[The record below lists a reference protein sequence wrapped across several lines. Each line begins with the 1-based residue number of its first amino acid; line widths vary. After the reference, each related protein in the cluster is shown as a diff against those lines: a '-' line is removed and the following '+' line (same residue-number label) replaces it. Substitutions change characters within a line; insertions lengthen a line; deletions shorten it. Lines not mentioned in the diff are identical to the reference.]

1 MKKAPLGLILF
12 LYIGLLSGVTQSQPN
27 RNSRMDSEWKTKRG
41 RVEDDAIIVD
51 NDDELDS
58 SNSNG
63 EKKELFITGRMNS
76 NNRMASLEKRQI
88 VSVDNDGKTHPG
100 TPEAG
105 NNWPEYFR
113 PLPKEKR
120 TVVSVDNDGQVSQD
134 EPETEGSKYFR
145 PLTKRQIVDVDNEG
159 QVSQGEP
166 ETEGSKYFRPLTKRE
181 IVDVDNNG
189 QVSQGKPETEGS
201 EYFRPLPKTKRNM
214 MKYAKLPLSEKR
226 SEDCVIN
233 PSAAEWE
240 LEKCCKIWFPAP
252 AERSAHNL
260 LFRAC
265 SSGNHL

>member
-1 MKKAPLGLILF
+1 LGLILV
-12 LYIGLLSGVTQSQPN
+12 LCIGLLSGVTQSQPN

-63 EKKELFITGRMNS
+63 EKTELFITGRMNS
-76 NNRMASLEKRQI
+76 NNRMASLEKRNI
-88 VSVDNDGKTHPG
+88 VSVDNAGQTHPG
-100 TPEAG
+100 TPETG
-105 NNWPEYFR
+105 DDWPEYFR

-120 TVVSVDNDGQVSQD
+120 NVVSVDNAGQVSQE
-134 EPETEGSKYFR
+134 EPETEGS
-145 PLTKRQIVDVDNEG
+145 E
-159 QVSQGEP
+159 
-166 ETEGSKYFRPLTKRE
+166 YFRPLTKRE
-181 IVDVDNNG
+181 IVNVDNAGQVSKGEPETEGSEYFRPLTKREIVNVDNAG
-189 QVSQGKPETEGS
+189 QVSQGEPETEGS

-240 LEKCCKIWFPAP
+240 LEKCCKRWFPTP
-252 AERSAHNL
+252 ERSAHNI

>member
-1 MKKAPLGLILF
+1 MGAVANNTSIMKKAPLGLILF

-100 TPEAG
+100 TPETG
-105 NNWPEYFR
+105 NSWPEYFR
-113 PLPKEKR
+113 PLPKQEKR
-120 TVVSVDNDGQVSQD
+120 QIVSVDNDGQVSQD

-145 PLTKRQIVDVDNEG
+145 
-159 QVSQGEP
+159 S
-166 ETEGSKYFRPLTKRE
+166 LTKRE

-189 QVSQGKPETEGS
+189 QVSQGEPETEGS
-201 EYFRPLPKTKRNM
+201 KYFRPLPKTKRNM

-252 AERSAHNL
+252 TERSAHNL
-260 LFRAC
+260 LFR
-265 SSGNHL
+265 

>member
-1 MKKAPLGLILF
+1 LGLILF

-76 NNRMASLEKRQI
+76 NNRMASLDKRNVVSVDNAGQVHPGTPETGNSWPEYFRPLPKQEKRQI
-88 VSVDNDGKTHPG
+88 VSVDNDGQVSQDE
-100 TPEAG
+100 PETEG
-105 NNWPEYFR
+105 SEYFR
-113 PLPKEKR
+113 PLTKR
-120 TVVSVDNDGQVSQD
+120 QIVDVDNEGQVSQG

-145 PLTKRQIVDVDNEG
+145 PLTKRQIVDVDNNG
-159 QVSQGEP
+159 QVSQGKP

-226 SEDCVIN
+226 S
-233 PSAAEWE
+233 
-240 LEKCCKIWFPAP
+240 
-252 AERSAHNL
+252 
-260 LFRAC
+260 
-265 SSGNHL
+265 GN